1 MIQIVDINTNSNNL
15 QEVERLKV
23 EFREYL
29 GPTVK
34 EGTVIIVSNFPA
46 VGNFTG
52 KIDYIFFIAV
62 QKNQGYL
69 RINRNG
75 KNNNI
80 DSLILCVKKIHE
92 NDIIK
97 ADDSFIYNKDGDFD
111 YNFSIKSNNY
121 EFQDYCEK
129 FEKVRSSVTYSIT
142 SAKDFQ
148 YYNSRISINHP
159 LTAKYIIWSA
169 ATQYLEKFG
178 EDYRINSFEKE
189 YFSNYTHDNLVE
201 FVKNI
206 VDETDRKS
214 IYGILTK
221 KKLDRITTSIK
232 VVDEIYEN
240 IGNKLSII
248 SGKAGTG
255 KTLTLTRVIHKHA
268 QNNHNIRFLTFNN
281 LLVFDIKQCLRNFG
295 YFGDTKISISTVHH
309 FFYTLSDKLGIRLI
323 MNESRLNELMAVCKL
338 RIEKLEEPFNKY
350 FSNNSFYNKDEFLK
364 SLPGSLRNEIDY
376 DEFREFARFLNAEK
390 NLTDFFAIKQKYLDR
405 KKSILLP
412 NVGSKNFIEDYYK
425 ALELIYIAVTDSQK
439 FYDEQGIK
447 NRYDLLSVLY
457 NTDKFVEDGTNEIP
471 FRNFVAQVKSLRR
484 NTNWSKLLIIDE
496 CQDFHF
502 YEKEILYTLR
512 GSENLVVASGGKEQL
527 IRHSKMLDWSVSLSK
542 KISHQQFSLTSG
554 SYRQKQNIITFVNK
568 FSELFGLGLSL
579 KSVSESK
586 GLGKVIIDTR
596 PKTEMVNEEIA
607 IELKNNGE
615 INKCSGY
622 ESVTFLIPSKNYTHK
637 TISESFVV
645 NEKDYVSKTDV
656 SKNRKTLNLEVLDR
670 CGYFSWDGVSE
681 NKSKLKI
688 PFQSETRIIH
698 YESCRGLESWSVGC
712 MSLDEYFNFKRTT
725 TEAEN
730 HLADDLFL
738 TEDERRDKYAAIW
751 CLMAFTRPI
760 DTLYIHIEKADSEV
774 AKKIIDTAKK
784 CEGVTIY

>member
-1 MIQIVDINTNSNNL
+1 MVQIVDINTNSDNL
-15 QEVERLKV
+15 QEVERLKL

-29 GPTVK
+29 SPTVK

-46 VGNFTG
+46 IGNFAG
-52 KIDYIFFIAV
+52 NIDYIFFIAV

-80 DSLILCVKKIHE
+80 DSLILCIKKI
-92 NDIIK
+92 NDNEIFK
-97 ADDSFIYNKDGDFD
+97 ADDTFIYNNDGDFD
-111 YNFSIKSNNY
+111 YNSSIKANNY
-121 EFQDYCEK
+121 EFQDYCKK

-142 SAKDFQ
+142 STKDFK
-148 YYNSRISINHP
+148 YYNSRILVNHP

-178 EDYRINSFEKE
+178 EGYRINSFERE
-189 YFSNYTHDNLVE
+189 YFTNYTHENLVE

-206 VDETDRKS
+206 VDKTDKKS
-214 IYGILTK
+214 SYGILTK

-240 IGNKLSII
+240 IGNRLSII

-255 KTLTLTRVIHKHA
+255 KTLTLTRVIHKYA
-268 QNNHNIRFLTFNN
+268 QNNHNIRLLTFNN
-281 LLVFDIKQCLRNFG
+281 LLVFDIKQCLRNFE
-295 YFGDTKISISTVHH
+295 YFGDTKIAISTVHH

-323 MNESRLNELMAVCKL
+323 MNESRLNELMAICNL
-338 RIEKLEEPFNKY
+338 RIEKLEEPFKKY

-364 SLPGSLRNEIDY
+364 SIPESLRNEIDY
-376 DEFREFARFLNAEK
+376 DEFREFAKFLVTEK
-390 NLTDFFAIKQKYLDR
+390 NLTDFSTIKKTYLDR

-412 NVGSKNFIEDYYK
+412 NIGSKNFIEDYYK
-425 ALELIYIAVTDSQK
+425 ALELIYIAITDSQK

-457 NTDKFVEDGTNEIP
+457 NTDKFVEERTNEIP
-471 FRNFVAQVKSLRR
+471 FKNFVAQVKSLRR

-512 GSENLVVASGGKEQL
+512 GSENFVVASGGREQL
-527 IRHSKMLDWSVSLSK
+527 IRHSRILDWSVSQNK
-542 KISHQQFSLTSG
+542 KIPHQRFSLTSG
-554 SYRQKQNIITFVNK
+554 SYRQKQNIITFINK

-596 PKTEMVNEEIA
+596 PKKEMVNEQIA

-637 TISESFVV
+637 SISEGFFI
-645 NEKDYVSKTDV
+645 NEKDYVSKTDI
-656 SKNRKTLNLEVLDR
+656 STDRKTLNLEVLDR

-688 PFQSETRIIH
+688 PSQSETRIIH

-712 MSLDEYFNFKRTT
+712 MSVDEYFNFKRTT

-730 HLADDLFL
+730 YLADDLFL

-760 DTLYIHIEKADSEV
+760 DTLYIHIEKADAEI

>member
-1 MIQIVDINTNSNNL
+1 MVQIVDINTNSDNL
-15 QEVERLKV
+15 QEVERLKL

-29 GPTVK
+29 SPTVK

-46 VGNFTG
+46 IGNFAG
-52 KIDYIFFIAV
+52 NIDYIFFIAV

-80 DSLILCVKKIHE
+80 DSLILCIKKI
-92 NDIIK
+92 NDNEIFK
-97 ADDSFIYNKDGDFD
+97 ADDTFIYNNDGDFD
-111 YNFSIKSNNY
+111 YNSSIKANNY
-121 EFQDYCEK
+121 EFQDYCKK

-142 SAKDFQ
+142 STKDFK
-148 YYNSRISINHP
+148 YYNSRILVNHP

-178 EDYRINSFEKE
+178 EGYRINSFERE
-189 YFSNYTHDNLVE
+189 YFTNYTHENLVE

-206 VDETDRKS
+206 VDKTDKKS
-214 IYGILTK
+214 SYGILTK

-240 IGNKLSII
+240 IGNRLSII

-255 KTLTLTRVIHKHA
+255 KTLTLTRVIHKYA
-268 QNNHNIRFLTFNN
+268 QNNHNIRLLTFNN
-281 LLVFDIKQCLRNFG
+281 LLVFDIKQCLRNFE
-295 YFGDTKISISTVHH
+295 YFGDTKIAISTVHH

-323 MNESRLNELMAVCKL
+323 MNESRLNELMAICNL
-338 RIEKLEEPFNKY
+338 RIEKLEEPFKKY

-364 SLPGSLRNEIDY
+364 SIPESLRNEIDY
-376 DEFREFARFLNAEK
+376 DEFREFAKFLVTEK
-390 NLTDFFAIKQKYLDR
+390 NLTDFSTIKKTYLDR

-412 NVGSKNFIEDYYK
+412 NIGSKNFIEDYYK
-425 ALELIYIAVTDSQK
+425 ALELIYIAITDSQK

-457 NTDKFVEDGTNEIP
+457 NTDKFVEERTNEIP
-471 FRNFVAQVKSLRR
+471 FKNFVAQVKSLRR

-512 GSENLVVASGGKEQL
+512 GSENFVVASGGREQL
-527 IRHSKMLDWSVSLSK
+527 IRHSRILDWSVSQNK
-542 KISHQQFSLTSG
+542 KIPHQRFSLTSG
-554 SYRQKQNIITFVNK
+554 SYRQKQNIITFINK

-596 PKTEMVNEEIA
+596 PKKEMVNEQIA

-637 TISESFVV
+637 SISEGFFI
-645 NEKDYVSKTDV
+645 NEKDYVSKTDI
-656 SKNRKTLNLEVLDR
+656 STNRKTLNLEVLDR

-688 PFQSETRIIH
+688 PSQSETRIIH

-712 MSLDEYFNFKRTT
+712 MSVDEYFNFKRTT

-730 HLADDLFL
+730 YLADDLFL

-760 DTLYIHIEKADSEV
+760 DTLYIHVEKADAEI

>member
-1 MIQIVDINTNSNNL
+1 MLQIVDINTSSNNL
-15 QEVERLKV
+15 EEVERLKF
-23 EFREYL
+23 EFKEYL
-29 GPTVK
+29 TPTVK

-46 VGNFTG
+46 MANFNGN
-52 KIDYIFFIAV
+52 IDYIFFIAV

-69 RINRNG
+69 RIQRNG
-75 KNNNI
+75 RNNNI
-80 DSLILCVKKIHE
+80 DSLIFCVKKIND
-92 NDIIK
+92 NDIFK
-97 ADDSFIYNKDGDFD
+97 ADDSFIYNKEGEFD
-111 YNFSIKSNNY
+111 YVSSIKANNY

-129 FEKVRSSVTYSIT
+129 FEKIKSSVAYYIT
-142 SAKDFQ
+142 STKQFQYFNSKISVNIALSAKD
-148 YYNSRISINHP
+148 
-159 LTAKYIIWSA
+159 IIESA

-178 EDYRINSFEKE
+178 DAYRVNGFERE
-189 YFSNYTHDNLVE
+189 YFFNYTHENLVE

-206 VDETDRKS
+206 VEETDKKS
-214 IYGILTK
+214 AHGILTK

-232 VVDEIYEN
+232 LVDEIYDN

-248 SGKAGTG
+248 TGKAGTG
-255 KTLTLTRVIHKHA
+255 KTLALTRVIHKHA

-295 YFGDTKISISTVHH
+295 YFGDNKIAISTVHH
-309 FFYTLSDKLGIRLI
+309 FFYTLSDKLGIPLI
-323 MNESRLNELMAVCKL
+323 MNESRVNELMAMCEK
-338 RIEKLEEPFNKY
+338 RIEKLEQPLKKY
-350 FSNNSFYNKDEFLK
+350 FSNESFYNKEEFLK
-364 SLPGSLRNEIDY
+364 SLPHLLRNETDY
-376 DEFREFARFLNAEK
+376 DEFREFAKFLFAQN
-390 NLTDFFAIKQKYLDR
+390 NLTDFPAIKKNYLNT
-405 KKSILLP
+405 KKAILLA

-425 ALELIYIAVTDSQK
+425 ALELIYVAVTDSQK
-439 FYDEQGIK
+439 FYNEQGIK

-457 NTDKFVEDGTNEIP
+457 NTDKYGKEEINEIT
-471 FRNFVAQVKSLRR
+471 FENFDAQVKSLRR

-527 IRHSKMLDWSVSLSK
+527 IRHSKMLDWSVSQSK
-542 KISHQQFSLTSG
+542 KISHQTFSLTSG

-596 PKTEMVNEEIA
+596 PKKEMVNEEIA
-607 IELKNNGE
+607 NELKNNGE
-615 INKCSGY
+615 INKCSAY
-622 ESVTFLIPSKNYTHK
+622 ESVTFLIPSKNYTNK
-637 TISESFVV
+637 DIAKGFFI
-645 NEKDYVSKTDV
+645 NEKDYVSETEV
-656 SKNRKTLNLEVLDR
+656 STNRKTLSLEVLDR

-698 YESCRGLESWSVGC
+698 YESCRGLESWSVAC
-712 MSLDEYFNFKRTT
+712 MSVDEYFNFKRTT
-725 TEAEN
+725 TDAEN

-738 TEDERRDKYAAIW
+738 TEVERRDKYAAIW
-751 CLMAFTRPI
+751 CLLAFTRPI
-760 DTLYIHIEKADSEV
+760 DTLYIHIENADSEI
-774 AKKIIDTAKK
+774 AKKMLDIGRKS
-784 CEGVTIY
+784 EGITIY